1 LEAVGQKREHRN
13 TQTPNYPNIRLSL
26 TQEASSMSAND
37 NPRRAPQSGDFPYF
51 RSLWN
56 LVVVALLAAAFLPLL
71 VLGSAIYVHT
81 TGALKASA
89 IATLRLQVQDHRTVI
104 DQFLAE
110 RAADLR
116 LLAGNVG
123 FAQLTEA
130 GGLGR
135 AYRSLQKEL
144 ACFTDLG
151 VIDADGNHR
160 AYVGPYDLM
169 ARNYR
174 EQFWFRLSIEKGA
187 FISDVYLGYR
197 QVPHFIIA
205 VKQQDADRAW
215 LLRATVDADFF
226 ERFVAAS
233 AGDFKAEAY
242 LVNREGVYQT
252 RPRSAGAPMEK
263 SPFPQ
268 IEPFEGIRIEER
280 GERIFAM
287 AWHRSVPWV
296 SVVEMNRADIFADLD
311 RARWICLMTFLLG
324 ALLIIPTVLLTTN
337 KLVRMLES
345 KRRDLRFL
353 DQQLQHASKMASA
366 GRLAQGALEDMT
378 DSLANI
384 HSASQW
390 LRELWKQPGP
400 EAPDPEEIRG
410 TLDQI
415 DAEVHRSEKAVQ
427 RGLELARPAAG
438 PVCIDLDV
446 HELIGE
452 LLDLMRREIHF
463 KRIHVKRDPP
473 GPAAKVCSDP
483 DGLRQV
489 LQNLIGNAVAAAPD
503 GGEIEVGSRVE
514 GGRLRLTVI
523 DNGPGISEKDSEKIF
538 EPLYTTKPDGLG
550 LGLAI
555 SRTIVERLGGTLS
568 ARNAP
573 GRGAAFTVELPL
585 QFQRD

>member
-1 LEAVGQKREHRN
+1 
-13 TQTPNYPNIRLSL
+13 
-26 TQEASSMSAND
+26 MSANG
-37 NPRRAPQSGDFPYF
+37 NARRALPRGDFPYF

-71 VLGSAIYVHT
+71 ILGSAIYAYT
-81 TGALKASA
+81 TDALKANA
-89 IATLRLQVQDHRTVI
+89 IATLRLQVQDHRSVI

-135 AYRSLQKEL
+135 AFRSLQQEL

-151 VIDADGNHR
+151 VIDAAGNHL

-174 EQFWFRLSIEKGA
+174 DHFWFQPAVEKGI

-197 QVPHFIIA
+197 RVPHFIIA
-205 VKQQDADRAW
+205 VKQPDADGFW
-215 LLRATVDADFF
+215 ILRATVDADFF
-226 ERFVAAS
+226 ERFVTAS

-242 LVNREGVYQT
+242 LVNGEGVYQT
-252 RPRSAGAPMEK
+252 RPREAGTPMEP
-263 SPFPQ
+263 SPFRQ
-268 IEPFEGIRIEER
+268 IAPFEGIRIEER

-287 AWHRSVPWV
+287 AWQKTVPWV
-296 SVVEMNRADIFADLD
+296 SIVEMRRADIFADLT
-311 RARWICLMTFLLG
+311 RARWICLFTFILG
-324 ALLIIPTVLLTTN
+324 ALLIIPTVMLTTN

-353 DQQLQHASKMASA
+353 DQQLQHASKMAST

-384 HSASQW
+384 HSAAQW
-390 LRELWKQPGP
+390 LRELWKLHPQT
-400 EAPDPEEIRG
+400 EPDPEEITG

-415 DAEVHRSEKAVQ
+415 DAEVHRSEKAVR
-427 RGLELARPAAG
+427 RGLELARPSAG
-438 PVCIDLDV
+438 PVCIDLNVQDLV
-446 HELIGE
+446 AEV
-452 LLDLMRREIHF
+452 LDLLRRELHF
-463 KRIHVKRDPP
+463 KRVRVERDTSD
-473 GPAAKVCSDP
+473 PALTVCSDP

-489 LQNLIGNAVAAAPD
+489 LQNLIGNALAATPD
-503 GGEIEVGSRVE
+503 GGAIEVAARSE
-514 GGRLRLTVI
+514 GGRLRLTVV
-523 DNGPGISEKDSEKIF
+523 DSGPGVPDRDLERIF
-538 EPLYTTKPDGLG
+538 EPLYTTRPDGLG
-550 LGLAI
+550 LGLTI

-585 QFQRD
+585 KQA

>member
-1 LEAVGQKREHRN
+1 
-13 TQTPNYPNIRLSL
+13 
-26 TQEASSMSAND
+26 MSANGI
-37 NPRRAPQSGDFPYF
+37 AKGSSKSGDFPYF

-56 LVVVALLAAAFLPLL
+56 LVVVLLLAAAFVPLL
-71 VLGSAIYVHT
+71 LLGSVIYVYT
-81 TGALKASA
+81 TATLKEAT
-89 IATLRLQVQDHRTVI
+89 IETLRLQVQDHRTVI
-104 DQFLAE
+104 DQFLSE
-110 RAADLR
+110 RASDLR
-116 LLAGNVG
+116 LLAANVG

-135 AYRSLQKEL
+135 AYRSLQQDL
-144 ACFTDLG
+144 ACFSDLG

-174 EQFWFRLSIEKGA
+174 DHFWFRPTVEKGI

-205 VKQQDADRAW
+205 VKQQDSDGFW
-215 LLRATVDADFF
+215 ILRATVDADFF

-242 LVNREGVYQT
+242 LVNREGVYQN
-252 RPRSAGAPMEK
+252 RPQSAGAPMEK
-263 SPFPQ
+263 LPFQQ
-268 IEPFEGIRIEER
+268 IPPFDGIRIEER

-287 AWHRSVPWV
+287 AWQKNVPWV
-296 SVVEMNRADIFADLD
+296 SIAEMNRADIFADLN
-311 RARWICLMTFLLG
+311 RARWIYLFTFVLG
-324 ALLIIPTVLLTTN
+324 ALLIIPTVLFTTN
-337 KLVRMLES
+337 NLVRRLES

-353 DQQLQHASKMASA
+353 DQQLQHASRMASS

-390 LRELWKQPGP
+390 LRELWKQRPQA
-400 EAPDPEEIRG
+400 EPDPEEIAG

-415 DAEVHRSEKAVQ
+415 DAEIHRCESAVK
-427 RGLELARPAAG
+427 RGLDLARPSAG
-438 PVCIDLDV
+438 PVCIDLNV

-452 LLDLMRREIHF
+452 LLDLMRRELHF
-463 KRIHVKRDPP
+463 KRIRVQRDCPDP
-473 GPAAKVCSDP
+473 SARICSDP

-489 LQNLIGNAVAAAPD
+489 LQNLISNAAAATPD
-503 GGEIEVGSRVE
+503 GGEIKVGAHIE

-523 DNGPGISEKDSEKIF
+523 DSGPGIPEEDFDKIF
-538 EPLYTTKPDGLG
+538 EPLYTTRPEGLG
-550 LGLAI
+550 LGLTI

-568 ARNAP
+568 ARNDP

-585 QFQRD
+585 K

>member
-1 LEAVGQKREHRN
+1 
-13 TQTPNYPNIRLSL
+13 
-26 TQEASSMSAND
+26 MSANG
-37 NPRRAPQSGDFPYF
+37 NPRRALPSGDFPYF

-71 VLGSAIYVHT
+71 LLGSVIYVYT
-81 TGALKASA
+81 TESLKANA
-89 IATLRLQVQDHRTVI
+89 VETLRLQVQEHRTVI

-123 FAQLTEA
+123 LAQLTEA

-135 AYRSLQKEL
+135 AYRSLQQEL
-144 ACFTDLG
+144 ACFSDLG
-151 VIDADGNHR
+151 VIDSEGNHR

-174 EQFWFRLSIEKGA
+174 DHFWFRPAVEKGI

-205 VKQQDADRAW
+205 VKQQDADGFW
-215 LLRATVDADFF
+215 ILRATVDADFF
-226 ERFVAAS
+226 ESFVAAS

-263 SPFPQ
+263 SPFQQ
-268 IEPFEGIRIEER
+268 IAPFDGIRIEER

-287 AWHRSVPWV
+287 AWQRTVPWV
-296 SVVEMNRADIFADLD
+296 SIVAMNRADIFADLN
-311 RARWICLMTFLLG
+311 RARWICLLTFMLG
-324 ALLIIPTVLLTTN
+324 ALLIVPTVLFTTN
-337 KLVRMLES
+337 NLVRRLES
-345 KRRDLRFL
+345 KRKDLRFL
-353 DQQLQHASKMASA
+353 DQQLQHASRMASS
-366 GRLAQGALEDMT
+366 GRLAQGALEDIT

-390 LRELWKQPGP
+390 LRELWGQRPQA
-400 EAPDPEEIRG
+400 EPDPDEISG
-410 TLDQI
+410 TLEQI
-415 DAEVHRSEKAVQ
+415 DAEIHRSEKAVK
-427 RGLELARPAAG
+427 RGLDLARPSTG
-438 PVCIDLDV
+438 PVCIDLNV

-452 LLDLMRREIHF
+452 LLDLMRRELHF
-463 KRIHVKRDPP
+463 KRIRVQRNSPD
-473 GPAAKVCSDP
+473 PAATVCSDP

-489 LQNLIGNAVAAAPD
+489 LQNLIGNAVAATPD

-514 GGRLRLTVI
+514 AGRLRLTVA
-523 DNGPGISEKDSEKIF
+523 DSGAGVPAQDLEKIF
-538 EPLYTTKPDGLG
+538 EPLYTTKPEGLG

-555 SRTIVERLGGTLS
+555 SRTIVERLGGSIT
-568 ARNAP
+568 ARNLP

-585 QFQRD
+585 K

>member
-1 LEAVGQKREHRN
+1 
-13 TQTPNYPNIRLSL
+13 
-26 TQEASSMSAND
+26 
-37 NPRRAPQSGDFPYF
+37 
-51 RSLWN
+51 
-56 LVVVALLAAAFLPLL
+56 
-71 VLGSAIYVHT
+71 
-81 TGALKASA
+81 
-89 IATLRLQVQDHRTVI
+89 
-104 DQFLAE
+104 
-110 RAADLR
+110 
-116 LLAGNVG
+116 
-123 FAQLTEA
+123 
-130 GGLGR
+130 
-135 AYRSLQKEL
+135 
-144 ACFTDLG
+144 
-151 VIDADGNHR
+151 
-160 AYVGPYDLM
+160 
-169 ARNYR
+169 
-174 EQFWFRLSIEKGA
+174 
-187 FISDVYLGYR
+187 
-197 QVPHFIIA
+197 
-205 VKQQDADRAW
+205 
-215 LLRATVDADFF
+215 
-226 ERFVAAS
+226 
-233 AGDFKAEAY
+233 
-242 LVNREGVYQT
+242 
-252 RPRSAGAPMEK
+252 
-263 SPFPQ
+263 
-268 IEPFEGIRIEER
+268 
-280 GERIFAM
+280 
-287 AWHRSVPWV
+287 
-296 SVVEMNRADIFADLD
+296 
-311 RARWICLMTFLLG
+311 
-324 ALLIIPTVLLTTN
+324 
-337 KLVRMLES
+337 
-345 KRRDLRFL
+345 
-353 DQQLQHASKMASA
+353 MASA

-452 LLDLMRREIHF
+452 LLELMRREIHF

-473 GPAAKVCSDP
+473 GSAAKVCSDP

-503 GGEIEVGSRVE
+503 GGEIEVGSRLE

-523 DNGPGISEKDSEKIF
+523 DNGPGIPEKDSEKIF